1 MRERNTQKSKYPDIQ
16 EIPINVLIQ
25 TWWNSKYTIYST
37 YSGNSIYFGTAY
49 EKNSANSVYSVHC
62 KVSKTKFQEL
72 QLKKK
77 LFQNSDYSIIL
88 GGPSEK
94 WIFKDSALYQAT
106 YDKSLSTETVQ
117 VDDSLWKCWKSAQT
131 LDIETVKDV

>member
-1 MRERNTQKSKYPDIQ
+1 MLVVWKKISRYSKYSRISHYSCKLWEREILKNPNILDIK
-16 EIPINVLIQ
+16 EIPLNVLIQ

-72 QLKKK
+72 KLKKI
-77 LFQNSDYSIIL
+77 FQNSDYSIIL
-88 GGPSEK
+88 GGS
-94 WIFKDSALYQAT
+94 I
-106 YDKSLSTETVQ
+106 
-117 VDDSLWKCWKSAQT
+117 WKMDFSRFCLISSH
-131 LDIETVKDV
+131 LCLGLFL